1 MFKVYYKY
9 SACIKVCTDDIAILC
24 DPWFGGNAYE
34 GTWGQYPPVKD
45 ARKLVGN
52 FDAIYISHIH
62 PDHYCA
68 ESIAELISFYGP
80 KPIWIADWGNQP
92 DYLAKKIES
101 DGLGQHLKAFSE
113 LEIGDTLVNIV
124 PNKTGS
130 LSDIDSALIVASR
143 KTGKAVLNINDCIH
157 NEKFAQSL
165 NRLRGDLDIEYSLF
179 CLGYTGAGPYPQ
191 TYYSPITQRN
201 TLLKKAKD
209 KKQQFFERYKKAIS
223 SIPSVKRLPFAGK
236 YVLKGDLSMLNQYR
250 GVADAL
256 EVKRFDENAIVLD
269 DGGEAYFDLET
280 MKASCEREVEYSLP
294 DQFPNDQDYRW
305 RSAINFIP
313 SDSLLKRLLI
323 KSVKNAHGKSE
334 CADNFYWSIYPYENP
349 SDIIDIWSTSSPWE
363 SRRPILS
370 FNCNKQLNPFET
382 SSAIPVAHSH
392 MFIEK
397 KALFAVLTGVAH
409 WNNYEVGSVCQV
421 RRVPDQ
427 HQPEMQS
434 FLNFCSVI

>member
-1 MFKVYYKY
+1 
-9 SACIKVCTDDIAILC
+9 
-24 DPWFGGNAYE
+24 
-34 GTWGQYPPVKD
+34 
-45 ARKLVGN
+45 
-52 FDAIYISHIH
+52 
-62 PDHYCA
+62 
-68 ESIAELISFYGP
+68 
-80 KPIWIADWGNQP
+80 
-92 DYLAKKIES
+92 
-101 DGLGQHLKAFSE
+101 
-113 LEIGDTLVNIV
+113 
-124 PNKTGS
+124 
-130 LSDIDSALIVASR
+130 
-143 KTGKAVLNINDCIH
+143 
-157 NEKFAQSL
+157 
-165 NRLRGDLDIEYSLF
+165 
-179 CLGYTGAGPYPQ
+179 
-191 TYYSPITQRN
+191 
-201 TLLKKAKD
+201 
-209 KKQQFFERYKKAIS
+209 
-223 SIPSVKRLPFAGK
+223 
-236 YVLKGDLSMLNQYR
+236 
-250 GVADAL
+250 
-256 EVKRFDENAIVLD
+256 VKRFDENAIVLD